1 MSRPVAG
8 TRNSTIIITLPG
20 SPKGAVEN
28 LSAVIKLL
36 AHACTQ
42 AAGLESSR
50 KLHSGGLKKLC
61 ADAGITP
68 QPPQAALQQPDVHH
82 TTLATEGTAKPPG
95 YHSCGHHHHH
105 HTPKSGTNP
114 SSSQTSQPGE
124 PVPHR
129 LRSSPWPMISVEEA
143 HSLIST
149 HALTA
154 PITITRRVD
163 SSLIGYVLADDII
176 APVPVPAYRASI
188 VDGYAVVG
196 SDGPGVYPV
205 VAVSHATPAPGDS
218 VPQLL
223 PNQVARI
230 TTGAPVPHGATAVV
244 MVEDSRLIRATEDG
258 KEELE
263 VEILASDMG
272 VEENIRQIGS
282 DVAIGSIILKRGTE
296 VTAMGGEIGVLASV
310 GISEVRVYRR
320 PVVGVLSTGDE
331 VVEFD
336 RVGELRTGE
345 IRDSNRP
352 TLEAALRGW
361 GLEVVDLGIVRD
373 MYAYHPQNIQKNE
386 TRTLLL
392 IFGI

>member
-8 TRNSTIIITLPG
+8 TYNSTIILTLPG

-36 AHACTQ
+36 PHACMQ
-42 AAGLESSR
+42 AAGLQPSR
-50 KLHSGGLKKLC
+50 KLHSGGLQKLS
-61 ADAGITP
+61 ADAGLTP
-68 QPPQAALQQPDVHH
+68 QSPAAAAQQQDAHH
-82 TTLATEGTAKPPG
+82 TTLTTEGTTKPPG
-95 YHSCGHHHHH
+95 YHSCGHHHHR
-105 HTPKSGTNP
+105 TPQPRTNP
-114 SSSQTSQPGE
+114 SSSQTAQPGE
-124 PVPHR
+124 PVPSR

-149 HALTA
+149 HT
-154 PITITRRVD
+154 PEPPETILLPVD
-163 SSLIGYVLADDII
+163 SSLIGYVLAQDIT

-205 VAVSHATPAPGDS
+205 VTVSHAAPALGDEL
-218 VPQLL
+218 PQLR
-223 PNQVARI
+223 PGQIARI

-244 MVEDSRLIRATEDG
+244 MVEDTRLIRATEDG

-272 VEENIRQIGS
+272 VEENIRQVGS
-282 DVAIGSIILKRGTE
+282 DVAMGSVILSAGTE
-296 VTAMGGEIGVLASV
+296 ITAMGGEIGILASV
-310 GISEVRVYRR
+310 GISKVMVHKK

-336 RVGELRTGE
+336 RVEGLRVGE

-352 TLEAALRGW
+352 TLTAALRGW
-361 GLEVVDLGIVRD
+361 GYKVVDLGIVKD
-373 MYAYHPQNIQKNE
+373 MYVYRP
-386 TRTLLL
+386 LP
-392 IFGI
+392 